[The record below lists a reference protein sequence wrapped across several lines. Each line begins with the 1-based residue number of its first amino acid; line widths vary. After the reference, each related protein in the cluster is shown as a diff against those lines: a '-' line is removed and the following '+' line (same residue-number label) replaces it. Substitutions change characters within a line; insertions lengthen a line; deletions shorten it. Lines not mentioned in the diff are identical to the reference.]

1 VSRRP
6 LVLVLGL
13 TVGNYLLWNW
23 SLDAGH
29 DVLALISGLA
39 LTPLA
44 VASLW
49 LLVLNGA
56 RLLGRMTRR
65 EPPIAQVRR
74 RIRPTAAPEDT
85 ASGPAPTTAAPVG
98 SSSRK
103 LAA

>member
-13 TVGNYLLWNW
+13 TVGDYLLWNW

-65 EPPIAQVRR
+65 EPPVAQE
-74 RIRPTAAPEDT
+74 RIRLRPTAAPGNP
-85 ASGPAPTTAAPVG
+85 ASGPATTAAAPAG